1 MSNPKVCIAMAVY
14 NGEKHIRVQ
23 MDSLLKQTYDNI
35 QIVVR
40 DDGSKDG
47 TVSIVQ
53 EYAEKYPDKIILL
66 ENGGENLKCPGSFY
80 RIIRDCEKA
89 YYYAFCDQDDYW
101 EPQKIQWAVEKLEAV
116 KKEGKLYLS
125 SYDYYT
131 EDGQFIRHFPPQKD
145 PIELKEVLYHTP
157 GSGFTIVFDE
167 TIRQRFILQVNPGT
181 EMHDRWLI
189 RAAVCFGTVIYDPR
203 STARHIRHE
212 EAVTA
217 EDAGNKNLL
226 VHFIKDELLSDVAVE
241 AKRHLAYFYQT
252 FRKELTEQ
260 DRKLI
265 SIFVKQQGG
274 IKNWCQKVFYP
285 GRLRSRVPGEVA
297 LRLLFLIGKI

>member
-1 MSNPKVCIAMAVY
+1 MSEPKVCIAMAVY
-14 NGEKHIRVQ
+14 NGEKHIRTQ
-23 MDSLLKQTYDNI
+23 MDSLIAQTYPNI
-35 QIVVR
+35 KITVR
-40 DDGSKDG
+40 DDGSKDS
-47 TVSIVQ
+47 TVSIVK
-53 EYAEKYPDKIILL
+53 EYVEKYPSKIVLL
-66 ENGGENLKCPGSFY
+66 DSNGENLKCPGSFY

-89 YYYAFCDQDDYW
+89 DYYAFCDQDDYW
-101 EPQKIQWAVEKLEAV
+101 EPRKVEWAVEKLEAE
-116 KKEGKLYLS
+116 KSKGKLYLS

-131 EDGQFIRHFPPQKD
+131 EDGTFIRHFPIQKEK
-145 PIELKEVLYHTP
+145 IELKEVLYHTP

-167 TIRQRFILQVNPGT
+167 TMRERFILKVDPGT

-189 RAAVCFGTVIYDPR
+189 RAAVCFETVIYDKR

-226 VHFIKDELLSDVAVE
+226 IHFIKDELLSDVAVE
-241 AKRHLAYFYQT
+241 AKRNLLYFYQT
-252 FRKELTEQ
+252 FHKELQKE
-260 DRKLI
+260 DKKLI
-265 SIFVKQQGG
+265 AIFVKKNGG
-274 IKNWCQKVFYP
+274 LKNWFQKLFYP

>member
-23 MDSLLKQTYDNI
+23 MDSLLKQTYENI

-40 DDGSKDG
+40 DDGSKDE
-47 TVSIVQ
+47 TVFIVR
-53 EYAEKYPDKIILL
+53 EYAKKYPDKIVLL
-66 ENGGENLKCPGSFY
+66 ENDGQNLKCPGSFY

-89 YYYAFCDQDDYW
+89 DYYAFCDQDDYW
-101 EPQKIQWAVEKLEAV
+101 EPQKIQWAVEKLEALN
-116 KKEGKLYLS
+116 KEGKLYLS

-131 EDGQFIRHFPPQKD
+131 EDGKFIRHFPPQKT

-189 RAAVCFGTVIYDPR
+189 RAAVCFGTVLYDPR

-241 AKRHLAYFYQT
+241 AKRHLTYFYKT
-252 FRKELTEQ
+252 FREELSEQ
-260 DRKLI
+260 DKKTI
-265 SIFVKQQGG
+265 FVFVKQHGG